1 MSTNGLERRALLGDR
16 QAQEECTRQEIA
28 LPCPFCGAENSR
40 LVDAPDMWYRCMNCG
55 AYGPEGNG
63 AKAALAKWN
72 RRPAPPIGRCKDCI
86 HYFQSECLKIYDDG
100 ACSEYA
106 RQERKP
112 DDFCNYFEEAPH
124 EQPALVRH
132 AERRTSNQEKP
143 PANTP

>member
-1 MSTNGLERRALLGDR
+1 MSTNDLERRALLGDR

-28 LPCPFCGAENSR
+28 LPCPFCGGAAIVEYDTMEPFEYTV
-40 LVDAPDMWYRCMNCG
+40 LCG
-55 AYGPEGNG
+55 DCGVING
-63 AKAALAKWN
+63 TSEDKQVAISEWN

-124 EQPALVRH
+124 E
-132 AERRTSNQEKP
+132 
-143 PANTP
+143 